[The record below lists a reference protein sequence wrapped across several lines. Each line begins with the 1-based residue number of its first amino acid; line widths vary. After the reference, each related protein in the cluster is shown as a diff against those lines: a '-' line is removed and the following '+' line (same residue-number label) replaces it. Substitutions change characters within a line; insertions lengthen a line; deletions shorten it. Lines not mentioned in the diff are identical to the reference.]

1 MGVITKNN
9 IVDAIN
15 IGIQILPKLKLND
28 DEIKTKI
35 NFKKRSLSYRL
46 FYSLLTI
53 YLIFILI
60 FILGYLVK

>member
-1 MGVITKNN
+1 MGVITKDN
-9 IVDAIN
+9 IVDAIH
-15 IGIQILPKLKLND
+15 IGIQTLPKLKLND

-60 FILGYLVK
+60 FISGYLVE